1 MIMISRLAKKIGQAF
16 SPKKVTKATKKVLP
30 KVTTGGLLI
39 GSGIA
44 ANKIMQGMEDK
55 PSIVASAAEDSNL
68 IDESYSFNRVED
80 LTNGLPESYTMGP
93 ARISTYVMITLLLIG
108 ITYPCN
114 IFYKKIYK
122 CLTKQRES
130 GNGVEATVRN
140 DSVESNLTKERP
152 KFRRVNTLET
162 KWNPDGEEQDVKDSK
177 ILATIPEQKVKYEK
191 ETDTAISHR
200 AVSRDKRIEELER
213 EIRELNSS
221 KMNV

>member
-44 ANKIMQGMEDK
+44 ANKIMKGMEAK
-55 PSIVASAAEDSNL
+55 PSIVASVAEDSNL
-68 IDESYSFNRVED
+68 INESYSFNWVDD
-80 LTNGLPESYTMGP
+80 LKNGLPESYTMGP
-93 ARISTYVMITLLLIG
+93 ARISTYVMIALLLIG
-108 ITYPCN
+108 ITYPCY

-122 CLTKQRES
+122 CLTKHRES
-130 GNGVEATVRN
+130 GNGVEAIVRN
-140 DSVESNLTKERP
+140 DSVESNLNKERP
-152 KFRRVNTLET
+152 KFRKVNTVET
-162 KWNPDGEEQDVKDSK
+162 KWNPDREEQDVKDSK
-177 ILATIPEQKVKYEK
+177 ILATIAEQKVKYEK

-200 AVSRDKRIEELER
+200 AVSRDERIEELER

-221 KMNV
+221 RMNV

>member
-1 MIMISRLAKKIGQAF
+1 MISRLAKKIGQAF

-93 ARISTYVMITLLLIG
+93 ACISTYVMIALLLIG
-108 ITYPCN
+108 ITYPCY

-162 KWNPDGEEQDVKDSK
+162 KWNPAGEEQDVKDSK
-177 ILATIPEQKVKYEK
+177 ILATITEQKVKYEK
-191 ETDTAISHR
+191 ETETAISHR
-200 AVSRDKRIEELER
+200 AVSRDERIEELER
-213 EIRELNSS
+213 EIRELNISR
-221 KMNV
+221 MNV

>member
-108 ITYPCN
+108 ITYPCY

-152 KFRRVNTLET
+152 KFRRVNTMET

-177 ILATIPEQKVKYEK
+177 ILATIAEQKVKYEK

-200 AVSRDKRIEELER
+200 AVSRDERIEELER
-213 EIRELNSS
+213 EI
-221 KMNV
+221 

>member
-30 KVTTGGLLI
+30 KVTTGSLLI

-55 PSIVASAAEDSNL
+55 PSIMASAAEDSNL
-68 IDESYSFNRVED
+68 IHESYSFNQVED
-80 LTNGLPESYTMGP
+80 LTNGLHESYTMGP
-93 ARISTYVMITLLLIG
+93 ACISTYVMITLLLIG
-108 ITYPCN
+108 ITYPCY

-140 DSVESNLTKERP
+140 NSVESNLTKERP
-152 KFRRVNTLET
+152 KFRRVNTMET
-162 KWNPDGEEQDVKDSK
+162 KWNLDGEEQDVKDSK
-177 ILATIPEQKVKYEK
+177 ILATITEQKVKYEK

-200 AVSRDKRIEELER
+200 AVSRDERIEELEW

-221 KMNV
+221 RMNV

>member
-1 MIMISRLAKKIGQAF
+1 MISRLAKKIGQAF

-44 ANKIMQGMEDK
+44 ANKIMQGMEAK
-55 PSIVASAAEDSNL
+55 PSIVASVAEDSNL
-68 IDESYSFNRVED
+68 INESYSFNRVED

-108 ITYPCN
+108 ITYPCY

-162 KWNPDGEEQDVKDSK
+162 KWNPAGEEQDVKDSK
-177 ILATIPEQKVKYEK
+177 ILATIAEQKVKYEK
-191 ETDTAISHR
+191 ETETAISHR
-200 AVSRDKRIEELER
+200 AVSRDERIEELER

>member
-68 IDESYSFNRVED
+68 IDELYSFNRVED
-80 LTNGLPESYTMGP
+80 LTNGLPESYTMAP
-93 ARISTYVMITLLLIG
+93 ACISTYVMITLLLIG

-130 GNGVEATVRN
+130 GNGVEAIVRN

-152 KFRRVNTLET
+152 KFCRVNTIET
-162 KWNPDGEEQDVKDSK
+162 KLNLYGEDQDMKDSK
-177 ILATIPEQKVKYEK
+177 ILATIAEQKVKYEK

-221 KMNV
+221 RMNV

>member
-55 PSIVASAAEDSNL
+55 PSIIESAAEDSNL
-68 IDESYSFNRVED
+68 IDELYSFNRVED
-80 LTNGLPESYTMGP
+80 LMNGLPESYTMGP
-93 ARISTYVMITLLLIG
+93 APISTYVMITLLLIR

-140 DSVESNLTKERP
+140 DSVE
-152 KFRRVNTLET
+152 
-162 KWNPDGEEQDVKDSK
+162 
-177 ILATIPEQKVKYEK
+177 
-191 ETDTAISHR
+191 
-200 AVSRDKRIEELER
+200 
-213 EIRELNSS
+213 
-221 KMNV
+221 